1 MGTPLAPPLTTPSTT
16 PTTYAVG
23 VVEGVV
29 RGGAKGVANKWEESG
44 RSQGEEGEEG
54 EEEEDAQL
62 LPLKRFFW
70 FCGGRIAF
78 LQVFRSASA
87 TGAICLMHHRPPI
100 HSNEIQLN

>member
-1 MGTPLAPPLTTPSTT
+1 MWTVTFSFPFVCL
-16 PTTYAVG
+16 G
-23 VVEGVV
+23 V
-29 RGGAKGVANKWEESG
+29 EE
-44 RSQGEEGEEG
+44 EEEEEEEG
-54 EEEEDAQL
+54 EEEEGEDAQL